1 MTRSHFG
8 SIQRIRENYYRI
20 WWTENGK
27 RCSDYVHGTRDTAEI
42 ELARRRLSK
51 TPELIT
57 WADFYKLH
65 VQPTYDGLATKTVDD
80 YERTWTVELEPRISD
95 DLVANMT
102 WQRANAVLTS
112 IKAPTV
118 QRRAG
123 ALLKKMCNIAVR
135 MGLLAH
141 NPVQAIQYAPHR
153 PRPKRLLDYDDVP
166 AFMAKIEGLKYEPAI
181 LLMVG
186 GGLRPEEAF
195 ALTWDDITAHE
206 FAGNTYARIR
216 VDKALTVPKSGKEL
230 KSTKNTSS
238 ERDAILGAPFAS
250 RLLSLK
256 KDENAPLVPSGKPY
270 SDKNPEAWYTS
281 PVTVAHNWQQWC
293 ERNKMPH
300 VTLEN
305 MRSSYATMMGEA
317 MAPDSVVAGNMGHAG
332 NTVKTRHYQRVT
344 LRAKCMAADMLA
356 DLLAAVKTD

>member
-20 WWTENGK
+20 WWTEDGK
-27 RCSDYVHGTRDTAEI
+27 RRSDYVNGNRDTAEI
-42 ELARRRLSK
+42 ELARHLLSK
-51 TPELIT
+51 TPEKIT
-57 WADFYKLH
+57 WANFYALH

-80 YERTWTVELEPRISD
+80 YERVWNRELRPRIAD
-95 DLVANMT
+95 DRVASID

-112 IKAPTV
+112 ISAPTV

-123 ALLKKMCNIAVR
+123 ALLKKMCNIAIR
-135 MGLLAH
+135 LGFLQY

-153 PRPKRLLDYDDVP
+153 PRPKRLLDYADVP
-166 AFMAKIEGLKYEPAI
+166 KFLKAIEGIKYEPCI

-186 GGLRPEEAF
+186 CGLRPEEAF
-195 ALTWDDITAHE
+195 ALTWEDITAHE
-206 FAGNTYARIR
+206 FAGSTYARIR
-216 VDKALTVPKSGKEL
+216 VDKALTVPSSGKEL
-230 KSTKNTSS
+230 KSTKNTNS

-250 RLLSLK
+250 RLLALAVDKSG
-256 KDENAPLVPSGKPY
+256 PLVPSGKRY
-270 SDKNPEAWYTS
+270 SAKHPEAWYTS
-281 PVTVAHNWQQWC
+281 PVTVAHNWKAYC
-293 ERNKMPH
+293 KAH
-300 VTLEN
+300 DIAHITLEN

-344 LRAKCMAADMLA
+344 LRAKCMAADLLA
-356 DLLAAVKTD
+356 DLLSEV

>member
-8 SIQRIRENYYRI
+8 SIQRLSENRYRI
-20 WWTENGK
+20 WWTEDGK
-27 RCSDYVHGTRDTAEI
+27 RRSAYVDGNRDAAEI

-57 WADFYKLH
+57 WGDFYTLH

-80 YERTWTVELEPRISD
+80 YERVWRKELCPRIGD
-95 DLVANMT
+95 DRVADID

-112 IKAPTV
+112 IHAPTV

-123 ALLKKMCNIAVR
+123 ALLKKMCNIAIR
-135 MGLLAH
+135 LGLLPY

-153 PRPKRLLDYDDVP
+153 PRPKRLLDYADVP
-166 AFMAKIEGLKYEPAI
+166 RFLESIEGIKYEPCL

-186 GGLRPEEAF
+186 CGLRPEEAF
-195 ALTWDDITAHE
+195 ALVWDDITAHE

-216 VDKALTVPKSGKEL
+216 IDKALTVPTSGKEL

-238 ERDAILGAPFAS
+238 ERDAICGEPFAS
-250 RLLSLK
+250 RLLVLADGKSG
-256 KDENAPLVPSGKPY
+256 PLVPSGKPY
-270 SDKNPEAWYTS
+270 SAKYPERWYTS
-281 PVTVAHNWQQWC
+281 PVTVAHNWKAYC
-293 ERNKMPH
+293 KAHGIAH

-317 MAPDSVVAGNMGHAG
+317 MAPDSVVAGNMGHSG

-344 LRAKCMAADMLA
+344 MRAKCIAADMLA
-356 DLLAAVKTD
+356 DLLETVKPD